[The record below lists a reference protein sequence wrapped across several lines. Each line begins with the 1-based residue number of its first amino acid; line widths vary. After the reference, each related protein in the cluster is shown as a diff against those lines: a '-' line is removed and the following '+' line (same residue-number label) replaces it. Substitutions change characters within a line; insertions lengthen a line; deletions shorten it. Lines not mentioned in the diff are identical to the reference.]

1 MAARL
6 IGLSGRIALVTGQA
20 QYEDGGML
28 ANLQP

>member
-1 MAARL
+1 MTARL

-20 QYEDGGML
+20 RYEDGGIL